1 MTISMRD
8 LFRQSEF
15 WAYLFVLGA
24 ALLNWPI
31 LSLAANDGDILGVPA
46 ILAYIAL
53 VWILIIAVAYLFDR
67 RYSD

>member
-15 WAYLFVLGA
+15 WAYLFILGA
-24 ALLNWPI
+24 ALLNWPL
-31 LSLAANDGDILGVPA
+31 LSLAVNDGVIFGVPA
-46 ILAYIAL
+46 VLAYIVL
-53 VWILIIAVAYLFDR
+53 VWILIIFVAYLYDR